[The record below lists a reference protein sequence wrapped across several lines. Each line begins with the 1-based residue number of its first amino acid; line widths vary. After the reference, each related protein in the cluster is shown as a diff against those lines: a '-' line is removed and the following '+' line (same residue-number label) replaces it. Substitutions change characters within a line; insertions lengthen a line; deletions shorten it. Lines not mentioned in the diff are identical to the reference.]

1 MHVQSPAP
9 MRSRF
14 AHGILFRL
22 GETTDLQALCEID
35 LDAGEL
41 FERAG
46 LELSLPEDHEY
57 CVAERARWRRCLE
70 ARTTIIA
77 TDMRGRAVGFAA
89 VDLLDGE
96 PYLEQLSVRAS
107 YMRRSIGSALI
118 HSALD
123 IARNGGAATLW
134 LTTYAHLPWNRP
146 FYELHGFSVMPER
159 RCGAEILH
167 ELEQQRRWLAHPRER
182 IVMCKPLNGG
192 SPPRGAVR

>member
-1 MHVQSPAP
+1 MRTQSSAA
-9 MRSRF
+9 MRSGF

-22 GETTDLQALCEID
+22 GETADLQALCEID

-46 LELSLPEDHEY
+46 LELSLPDDHEY
-57 CVAERARWRRCLE
+57 LVAERERWRRCLE

-89 VDLLDGE
+89 VDLLDDE

-107 YMRRSIGSALI
+107 CMRRGIGSALI

-123 IARNGGAATLW
+123 IARHGCAATIW

-146 FYELHGFSVMPER
+146 FYELHGFSVVPER
-159 RCGAEILH
+159 RCGAEILR
-167 ELEQQRRWLAHPRER
+167 ELGQQRRWLPHPQER

-192 SPPRGAVR
+192 APPRWAVR

>member
-1 MHVQSPAP
+1 MHMSRLA
-9 MRSRF
+9 MRSSF
-14 AHGILFRL
+14 AHGILFRF
-22 GETTDLQALCEID
+22 GETAELQALCEID

-46 LELSLPEDHEY
+46 LELSLPDDHEY
-57 CVAERARWRRCLE
+57 LVAERERWRRCLE

-77 TDMRGRAVGFAA
+77 TDLRGRAVGFAA

-107 YMRRSIGSALI
+107 HMRRGIGSALI

-123 IARNGGAATLW
+123 IARNGSAATLW

-159 RCGAEILH
+159 RCGAEILR
-167 ELEQQRRWLAHPRER
+167 ELEQQRRWLPHPRER
-182 IVMCKPLNGG
+182 IVMCRPLNGG
-192 SPPRGAVR
+192 SPPRGVVR

>member
-1 MHVQSPAP
+1 MRTQSSAA

-14 AHGILFRL
+14 VHGILFRL
-22 GETTDLQALCEID
+22 GETADLQALCEID

-46 LELSLPEDHEY
+46 LELSLPDDHEY
-57 CVAERARWRRCLE
+57 SVAERTRWRRCLE
-70 ARTTIIA
+70 ARSTLIA
-77 TDMRGRAVGFAA
+77 TDMHGRAVGFAA

-107 YMRRSIGSALI
+107 YMRRGIGSALI

-123 IARNGGAATLW
+123 IARHGGAATLW

-146 FYELHGFSVMPER
+146 FYEMFGFSVMPER

-167 ELEQQRRWLAHPRER
+167 ELEQQRRWLPHPQER
-182 IVMCKPLNGG
+182 IVMRKPLNGG

>member
-9 MRSRF
+9 IRSRF
-14 AHGILFRL
+14 AHGILFRS
-22 GETTDLQALCEID
+22 GEMTDLQALCEID

-107 YMRRSIGSALI
+107 YMRRGIGSALI

-167 ELEQQRRWLAHPRER
+167 ELEQQRRWLPHPRER

-192 SPPRGAVR
+192 SPPRGLAR